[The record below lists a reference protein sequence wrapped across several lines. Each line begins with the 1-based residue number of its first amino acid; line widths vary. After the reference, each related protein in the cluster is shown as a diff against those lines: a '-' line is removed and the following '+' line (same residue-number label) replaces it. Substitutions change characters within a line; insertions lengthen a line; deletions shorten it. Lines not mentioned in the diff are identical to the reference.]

1 MSEKGETPSMEE
13 LTPGWNHGIKKVFA
27 PFCAW
32 KKSSPPY
39 FLYLL
44 CIHCMYH
51 TPMNTFESLDPTKI
65 TFWSSKMSFFFEKW
79 NLGFSNFVAKKSLT
93 PNFFRKKVFFPYFF
107 SRKNLHP
114 IIFSKKSLCPQFFS
128 KKILRPPCRLSRP
141 GYPKN
146 FDLSRLHFFYKTAW
160 AQALEN

>member
-1 MSEKGETPSMEE
+1 MVRNWSKQAKNIRKVSEIS
-13 LTPGWNHGIKKVFA
+13 
-27 PFCAW
+27 
-32 KKSSPPY
+32 
-39 FLYLL
+39 
-44 CIHCMYH
+44 
-51 TPMNTFESLDPTKI
+51 
-65 TFWSSKMSFFFEKW
+65 
-79 NLGFSNFVAKKSLT
+79 FSNFVAKKSLT

-160 AQALEN
+160 AQALENQKRLRLGCHLLLKKCIFLHFFTVISVNVPSSKETCSTSNTVI